1 VQSLHPARG
10 QARSRG
16 SSETLLA
23 RGIASLPRAS
33 RRLPVLVGTRRIVKR
48 SPKGLL
54 LARLG
59 PDRARGKWLLLC
71 VLFLGSAVAYG
82 AWIGGQ
88 SALVFGALT
97 GGVEHLAVAGGFGVK
112 KISVEGQ
119 LHATDAE
126 ITAALKAGPDT
137 MMLGFD
143 TDAAKERLEAVPWIR
158 HAQVM
163 RLLPSTL
170 QVVVEERIPYAVWQ
184 KDGQTFVVDA
194 EGVVLAPA
202 LREAY
207 ADLPLVVGEGAGKSA
222 SALFDALAPYEDLR
236 KKLIGALRVGDR
248 RWTLKLASGVEIM
261 LPDDNVPETLISLAK
276 LEQDRGV
283 LEREIAAV
291 DLRLL
296 DRITV
301 RLRETASAAPLE
313 GSAPAEVPT
322 ASTKTVAKGKT

>member
-1 VQSLHPARG
+1 V
-10 QARSRG
+10 
-16 SSETLLA
+16 LA
-23 RGIASLPRAS
+23 
-33 RRLPVLVGTRRIVKR
+33 GTRRIVKR
-48 SPKGLL
+48 SPKGLRL
-54 LARLG
+54 GRLG

-97 GGVEHLAVAGGFGVK
+97 SGVERLAVAAGFGVK
-112 KISVEGQ
+112 KITVEGQ

-126 ITAALKAGPDT
+126 ITAALKAGPHT

-143 TDAAKERLEAVPWIR
+143 TDAAKGRLEAVSWIR

-184 KDGQTFVVDA
+184 KDGQTVVVDA

-207 ADLPLVVGEGAGKSA
+207 ADLPLVVGVGAGKSA
-222 SALFDALAPYEDLR
+222 MALFDALAPYEDLR

-261 LPDDNVPETLISLAK
+261 LPDDNVVEALISLAK

-313 GSAPAEVPT
+313 GSAPLEVPT
-322 ASTKTVAKGKT
+322 ASTKTAPKGKT

>member
-1 VQSLHPARG
+1 V
-10 QARSRG
+10 
-16 SSETLLA
+16 LA
-23 RGIASLPRAS
+23 
-33 RRLPVLVGTRRIVKR
+33 GTRRIVKR
-48 SPKGLL
+48 SPKGLRL
-54 LARLG
+54 GRLG

-97 GGVEHLAVAGGFGVK
+97 SGVERLAVAAGFGVK
-112 KISVEGQ
+112 KITVEGQ

-126 ITAALKAGPDT
+126 ITAALKAGPHT

-143 TDAAKERLEAVPWIR
+143 TDAAKGRLEAVSWIR

-207 ADLPLVVGEGAGKSA
+207 ADLPLVVGVGAGKSA
-222 SALFDALAPYEDLR
+222 MALFDALAPYEDLR

-261 LPDDNVPETLISLAK
+261 LPDDNVAEALISLAK

-313 GSAPAEVPT
+313 GSAPLEVPT
-322 ASTKTVAKGKT
+322 ASTKTAPKGKT